1 MARARQSLLSPTRLA
16 AAERQVQALELRKRG
31 KTFDD
36 IAQAVGYNSPQAAYE
51 GVKAALKRTQQEPAD
66 EVRQIELERLD
77 RMLDAMWDK
86 ATAGKDFSVDR
97 VLAIMDRRAK
107 YLGLDKPVK
116 FSPTDADGN
125 SLDLAM
131 LIVRARLT
139 DAQTD

>member
-1 MARARQSLLSPTRLA
+1 MARARESPLSVRRIE

-31 KTFDD
+31 KTFQD
-36 IAQAVGYNSPQAAYE
+36 IADSLGYATAQGAYLAVESG
-51 GVKAALKRTQQEPAD
+51 LKRTQQQPAD
-66 EVRQIELERLD
+66 SVRQLELERLD
-77 RMLDAMWDK
+77 KLLDAMWDK

-97 VLAIMDRRAK
+97 VLAIMDRRAR